1 MTKAARILGLVAAM
15 LLLAGC
21 GHHAAAPRPVAV
33 KVMVFPEY
41 SLNVMASRVGPFVEH
56 LQRALGSG
64 YRVEWISCPSPE
76 AFMATVERER
86 PDVSLQ
92 DAFHT
97 ACLARLQQATP
108 VLQVVLP
115 GGGSETRGVVIAP
128 GGGPVRTL
136 ADLEGRRIAIASR
149 RSYLGYIAQ
158 TALLESRANLHP
170 TAFQFVP
177 VRWFDQIASAMSQGR
192 ADAAFIAEADVQPG
206 ERILAR
212 TEPVPAACVVTFPH
226 TPAAVAVLVEQ
237 ALVPLGSASRSD
249 ADVLLGLGI
258 RGFEP
263 IESATSREILRL
275 ADDAPVPY

>member
-1 MTKAARILGLVAAM
+1 MMRAARILGLAAAM

-41 SLNVMASRVGPFVEH
+41 SLNVMSSRVAPLVER
-56 LQRALGSG
+56 LQRALGPG

-76 AFMATVERER
+76 AFMATAERER

-97 ACLARLQQATP
+97 ACLARLQQARP
-108 VLQVVLP
+108 ILRAILP
-115 GGGSETRGVVIAP
+115 GGGTTTRGAVVAAE
-128 GGGPVRTL
+128 GGPVRTL
-136 ADLEGRRIAIASR
+136 ADLEGRRVAIASR

-158 TALLESRANLHP
+158 TSFLESRANLHS
-170 TAFQFVP
+170 TAFRFVP
-177 VRWFDQIASAMSQGR
+177 VRWVDQIGTVMAQGR
-192 ADAAFIAEADVQPG
+192 ADAAFIAETDAQPG

-212 TEPVPAACVVTFPH
+212 TDPVPAACVVTFPH
-226 TPAAVAVLVEQ
+226 TPAAVAGIVQQTLVQ
-237 ALVPLGSASRSD
+237 LGSAGGAD
-249 ADVLLGLGI
+249 AGVLLGLGI

-263 IESATSREILRL
+263 IDAAASREILRL